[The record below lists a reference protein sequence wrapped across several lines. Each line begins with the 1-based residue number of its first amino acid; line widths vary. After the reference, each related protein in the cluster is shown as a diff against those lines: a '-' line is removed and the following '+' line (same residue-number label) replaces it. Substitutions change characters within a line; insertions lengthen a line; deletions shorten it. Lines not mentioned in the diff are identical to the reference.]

1 MSKIS
6 SLELAERMQA
16 LEDKIRRLLRDL
28 DDTINNIDSGMLGEE
43 LERRIKTIENR
54 LTALEDS
61 SNG

>member
-1 MSKIS
+1 MSRGRCV
-6 SLELAERMQA
+6 ELAERMQA
-16 LEDKIRRLLRDL
+16 LEDRIRRLLRDL

>member
-1 MSKIS
+1 
-6 SLELAERMQA
+6 MQA
-16 LEDKIRRLLRDL
+16 LEDRIRRLLRDL

>member
-16 LEDKIRRLLRDL
+16 LEDRIRRLLRDL